1 MARGHLHMEPGG
13 VVHTI
18 ERVGKASV
26 QIAGALHTAYQV
38 GKGVAY
44 AARYAA
50 PLLGL
55 L

>member
-1 MARGHLHMEPGG
+1 MEPGG

-38 GKGVAY
+38 GKGVAMV
-44 AARYAA
+44 ARYAA
-50 PLLGL
+50 PMLGFL
-55 L
+55 